1 MIWTEVDR
9 TAIRSVV
16 EAQLQAFQQDDAE
29 AAFEFASP
37 GIQELF
43 RTPTNFLQ
51 MVRQSYQ
58 PVYRPRSVMFE
69 ELTLLQ
75 DLPTQPVL
83 LLSPDGD
90 PVRALYLMENRTTGS
105 WRITGCYLLP
115 VNERSTY

>member
-1 MIWTEVDR
+1 MKIWTEVDAV
-9 TAIRSVV
+9 AIRSVV

-43 RTPTNFLQ
+43 RTASNFMQ

-58 PVYRPRSVMFE
+58 AIYRPRSVLFE
-69 ELTLLQ
+69 ALTLVQ

-83 LLSPDGD
+83 LLSPEGD
-90 PVRALYLMENRTTGS
+90 PVRALYLMENRTTGM

-115 VNERSTY
+115 VE